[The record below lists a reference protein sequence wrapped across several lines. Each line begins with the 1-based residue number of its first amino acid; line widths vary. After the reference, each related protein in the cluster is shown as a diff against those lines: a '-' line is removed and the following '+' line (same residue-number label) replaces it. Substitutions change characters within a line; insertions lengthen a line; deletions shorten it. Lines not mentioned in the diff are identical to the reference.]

1 MSGAHVLVVGS
12 TSWGCTLA
20 MQLARAGSRVSL
32 HCRSAAAAEQLSAER
47 EERRLLPGIALPD
60 SLEFTTTE
68 AVPPSPDAIFFVV
81 PSQRLRDNVE
91 EVLPALARPLP
102 PLVSAS
108 KGLEIGTELRMSE
121 VMAEKARTLGEAPPL
136 VALSGPNIAREVAL
150 GLPATTVVACRDV
163 AVAETLRDMLMTPAL
178 RVYTSSD
185 IVGVELGGAL
195 KNVIAIGVGIGDG
208 LNLGENA
215 RAALT
220 ARGLA
225 EITRLGMALGA
236 EPLTLTGLAGLGD
249 LILTCTSQRSRNRYV
264 GEQIGKGRSLDTVL
278 GEMVHVA
285 EGVDTTRVARTLA
298 RRVGVEMPIVDAIY
312 RVLSEGQQPMDA
324 VRSLMTRAA
333 QQELVGRSSP

>member
-32 HCRSAAAAEQLSAER
+32 HCRNTAAAEQLSAER

-60 SLEFTTTE
+60 SLEFTTTG
-68 AVPPSPDAIFFVV
+68 AMPPSPDAVFFVV
-81 PSQRLRDNVE
+81 PSQRLRGNVE

-121 VMAEKARTLGEAPPL
+121 VMAEKARALRETPPL

-163 AVAETLRDMLMTPAL
+163 AVAETLRDMLMTPAF

-225 EITRLGMALGA
+225 EISRLGMALGA
-236 EPLTLTGLAGLGD
+236 EPLTLTGLTGLGD

-264 GEQIGKGRSLDTVL
+264 GEQIGKGRPLDTIL

-285 EGVDTTRVARTLA
+285 EGVDTTRVARALA

-312 RVLSEGQQPMDA
+312 RILAEGEQPMDA

-333 QQELVGRSSP
+333 QQERVGRSSL